1 MNFLLL
7 GFALIL
13 FALLCW
19 TFVYGGTGSARLWL
33 LRLLLTGMCYDN
45 VMQGLGNWFM
55 DAPWYE
61 GANVMRFVLHTTV
74 LPFLTI
80 FALAIMG
87 DAGVV
92 LARKP
97 GFVAFCWLFTLLA
110 LGWGFYHEV
119 LMLELGPKPAMGV
132 MKLGSLSGV
141 PPIATIATN
150 LLVLP
155 MAAAVWRVGG
165 WPWFFLGA
173 LFIFVVNGATGSQPW
188 GFISGNFAE
197 LVFIAS
203 LLLTERRF
211 GSHMN
216 RIYTN

>member
-19 TFVYGGTGSARLWL
+19 TFFYGGTGSARLWL
-33 LRLLLTGMCYDN
+33 LRLLLIGMCYDN

-92 LARKP
+92 VARKP
-97 GFVAFCWLFTLLA
+97 GFVALCWLITLVA
-110 LGWGFYHEV
+110 VGWGVYHEV
-119 LMLELGPKPAMGV
+119 VMLELGPKPAMGV

-155 MAAAVWRVGG
+155 MAASVWRVGG

-188 GFISGNFAE
+188 GFLSGNFAE

-216 RIYTN
+216 RINTN